1 MADTT
6 SSTDYFSVFNQ
17 TFVLLGSDGIT
28 QYPLTVDM
36 VDMTYHSAIATQ
48 ANYGSQIGATVM
60 MLLVC
65 LIMTPKSK
73 FARIPTLINIAA
85 LAFNLIRVV
94 MLVWY
99 PASTWYEFYI
109 IMTGDITTVS
119 RSNYNTS
126 TAATFFTVPVTILM
140 LCALAVQ
147 AWTMVQLWP
156 KAVKVAAM
164 GVSALVVITAVG
176 FKITDSVYQALWI
189 LNEVEAPRWVR
200 QVDLACSAA
209 SICYFCFLFNIRL
222 LIHMWSNHSILPSV
236 KGLSA
241 MEVLVM
247 TNGILMFIPSTS
259 FRCCTANRV
268 SPSLLT
274 MSNSNLL
281 RPGIPI
287 LH

>member
-1 MADTT
+1 MADTS

-17 TFVLLGSDGIT
+17 TFVLLGPDGIT
-28 QYPLTVDM
+28 QYPVTVDM
-36 VDMTYHSAIATQ
+36 VDMTYHAAIATQ

-99 PASTWYEFYI
+99 PASAWFEFYI
-109 IMTGDITTVS
+109 IMTGDISTIA

-126 TAATFFTVPVTILM
+126 AVATFFSIPVTILM
-140 LCALAVQ
+140 LCALGIQ

-156 KAVKVAAM
+156 RAVKAGAM
-164 GVSALVVITAVG
+164 GVSALVVVVAVG
-176 FKITDSVYQALWI
+176 FKIADSIYQALWI
-189 LNEVEAPRWVR
+189 LNSVQAPRWVR

-247 TNGILMFIPSTS
+247 TNGILMFIPSMS
-259 FRCCTANRV
+259 SSCCTTITPA
-268 SPSLLT
+268 SMLT
-274 MSNSNLL
+274 RFTSNLL
-281 RPGIPI
+281 HFRISS
-287 LH
+287 LQ